1 MEKITI
7 FFFLFFLFIADSY
20 GEEEIETQIIPV
32 TSEEREYNHCVF
44 INIIYRYGET
54 NDCLYS
60 IGAVTKDGVDLFKSK
75 PCIKKTALKIQ
86 ASVENCT
93 THKKEIAEMKVPE
106 IASKKGDDYY
116 FCVAK
121 GVAHE
126 YLYTKPCLVDA
137 KAMSAEE
144 ELGINITPSG
154 HLDFVILAYSDTG
167 TLIIIERELDPVKSD
182 LCLRASART
191 MKAYI
196 NNYCSL

>member
-1 MEKITI
+1 M
-7 FFFLFFLFIADSY
+7 FFLFIADSY
-20 GEEEIETQIIPV
+20 GEEEIKTQIIPV
-32 TSEEREYNHCVF
+32 TPEERKYNRCVF
-44 INIIYRYGET
+44 INIIHRYGET

-60 IGAVTKDGVDLFKSK
+60 IGAVTEDGTVDLFKSK
-75 PCIKKTALKIQ
+75 PCLKKTALKIQ
-86 ASVENCT
+86 ASMENCT
-93 THKKEIAEMKVPE
+93 THKKEIEEMKLPE
-106 IASKKGDDYY
+106 IASEKGDDYY

-121 GVAHE
+121 GVARE
-126 YLYTKPCLVDA
+126 YLYTKPCLVKE

-167 TLIIIERELDPVKSD
+167 TPIIIERELDPVKSD

-191 MKAYI
+191 MEAFI